1 MRKISILVFITACIT
16 AVYATVNPVSDQGV
30 NLNSQ
35 INSPTQEEWVEQQL
49 SAMKLEQKIAQL
61 IMIEAYS
68 NRGPEHREEI
78 SAIIEKYGIG
88 GIMFKQGGPVVQAQ
102 LTNHFQSISQVPM
115 LIALDAE
122 WGLSMRLDSTFSFP
136 WMMTQGAVQND
147 SLTYAFGAELAAH
160 CRRIG
165 VNVNF
170 APDADVNSNP
180 NNPIINTR
188 SFGEDRE
195 VVARKSIMYM
205 KGMQDNGVLACA
217 KHFPGHGDT
226 DKDSHKTLPTIPK
239 TKAAMDSIELYP
251 FRQLI
256 ANGVGSVMIA
266 HLNIPAYGTSDTR
279 ASSLTPAVVTDLL
292 QEQMGF
298 EGLIFTDGLNMKAVS
313 QHYGPGQ
320 LEVEA
325 LRAGNDVL
333 LLPADVQATIDAVVL
348 AVNKGLLTVERIDHS
363 VRKVLRAKYE
373 LGLSDWKPVQIKGIY
388 EDLNTVRS
396 EKIYRDMIREAQT
409 VIKNEHVLPIKSLDE
424 VHIMHIRFEEGESDH
439 YAEMLNRYTK
449 VTSMLI
455 NDQTTTAQI
464 EAILKKAAAA
474 DVLILSVHKSNAS
487 PWKSYKISTRTKE
500 ILNQLAARQKTVLNL
515 FANPYALRSYPG
527 FVNHDAV
534 LLSYQ
539 NSQLSHDYAAQVVF
553 GAIEPKGVLPVSI
566 DAEFKAGTS
575 MGWAELGRLKYGLP
589 EDENIDNQ
597 MLAGIDEIALQ
608 AIADGATPGCQVLI
622 AKNGNVIY
630 NKAFGYHT
638 YQKKNP
644 VHTGDLYDLASIT
657 KVAAS
662 VPSLMKMYENGFLNL
677 DRTLGDYLPQAMG
690 SNKENLVIREILA
703 HQAQLYPWIPFYRD
717 FLGEGNQWQ
726 TDWIYTEPSALSN
739 EVANGVY
746 MNSEVSDSIMN
757 RILGSDLLARK
768 QYRYSD
774 LGYYLLQSIIE
785 SYFQTTLDSVAYQN
799 FYAPLGATTL
809 GYRPLKRFPP
819 ERITPTENDLIFR
832 KQLIHGYVHD
842 QGAAMLGGVA
852 GHAGL
857 FSNSNDLAKLMQ
869 MYLQYGYY
877 GGQQFIDSSIVAE
890 FTRCQFC
897 ESDNRRGI
905 GFDKPVVDGRG
916 GPTCNCVSLVSFGH
930 SGFTGTLA
938 WVDPEQE
945 IVYIFLSNRI
955 HPDAE
960 NRKLISTDVRTR
972 IQEVIYNSLNSY
984 QFKYSN
990 P

>member
-1 MRKISILVFITACIT
+1 MRKLTILLLVTACIT
-16 AVYATVNPVSDQGV
+16 AAFAAIHPSSEKDSSFVAAEDAPSPSD
-30 NLNSQ
+30 
-35 INSPTQEEWVEQQL
+35 WVEEQL
-49 SAMKLEQKIAQL
+49 SGMTLEQKVAQL

-68 NRGPEHREEI
+68 NRGPEHKAEI
-78 SAIIEKYGIG
+78 SSIIEKYGIG

-102 LTNHFQSISQVPM
+102 LTNHFQSISTVPM

-136 WMMTQGAVQND
+136 WMMTQGAVTND
-147 SLTYAFGAELAAH
+147 STTYAFGAELAAH

-188 SFGEDRE
+188 SFGENRE

-226 DKDSHKTLPTIPK
+226 DKDSHKTLPTILK
-239 TKAAMDSIELYP
+239 TKEEMDSIELYP
-251 FRQLI
+251 FRALI
-256 ANGVGSVMIA
+256 DSGVGSVMIA
-266 HLNIPAYGTSDTR
+266 HLNIPAYGTTNTR
-279 ASSLTPAVVTDLL
+279 ASSLTKSVVTDLL
-292 QEQMGF
+292 QEQMNF
-298 EGLIFTDGLNMKAVS
+298 DGLIFTDGLNMKAVS

-333 LLPADVQATIDAVVL
+333 LLPADVEATINAVVL
-348 AVNKGLLTVERIDHS
+348 AVNKGLLTVERIERS
-363 VRKVLRAKYE
+363 VRKVLKAKYE
-373 LGLSDWKPVQIKGIY
+373 LGLHNWKPVSLDGIY

-396 EKIYRDMIREAQT
+396 EKIYRDIIRQAQT
-409 VIKNEHVLPIKSLDE
+409 VIKNKDVLPIKKLDE
-424 VHIMHIRFEEGESDH
+424 TVVMNIRFEEGESDD

-449 VTSMLI
+449 VTSMRI
-455 NDQTTTAQI
+455 HDQSTPAEI
-464 EAILKKAAAA
+464 EAILKRAEEA
-474 DVLILSVHKSNAS
+474 DILILSVHKSNAS
-487 PWKSYKISTRTKE
+487 PWKSYKLSERTVQ
-500 ILNQLAARQKTVLNL
+500 ILNQLANRQTTVLNL
-515 FANPYALRSYPG
+515 FANPYALRSYKG
-527 FVNHDAV
+527 FRNHDAIV
-534 LLSYQ
+534 LSYQ
-539 NSQLSHDYAAQVVF
+539 NSRWSQDYATQVIF
-553 GAIEPKGVLPVSI
+553 GAIEPRGVLPVSI
-566 DAEFKAGTS
+566 DSEFSAGTTL
-575 MGWAELGRLKYGLP
+575 GWAGLDRLKYGIP
-589 EDENIDNQ
+589 EDENIDHSV
-597 MLAGIDEIALQ
+597 LAGID
-608 AIADGATPGCQVLI
+608 AIAQQAVDEGATPGCQVLV

-662 VPSLMKMYENGFLNL
+662 VPALMVMYEDGFLNL
-677 DRTLGDYLPQAMG
+677 DRELGDYFPQTVG
-690 SNKENLVIREILA
+690 TNKEKLIIREMLA
-703 HQAQLYPWIPFYRD
+703 HQARLYPWIPFYRD
-717 FLGEGNQWQ
+717 FLKEQNQWQ
-726 TDWIYTEPSALSN
+726 PEWIYSDPKRESK
-739 EVANGVY
+739 EVANRVY
-746 MNSEVSDSIMN
+746 MKEEVSDSILN
-757 RILGSDLLARK
+757 RILSSDLLANK

-785 SYFQTTLDSVAYQN
+785 SYFQTSLDSVAYQK

-869 MYLQYGYY
+869 MYMQYGYY
-877 GGQQFIDSSIVAE
+877 GGEQFIDSSVVAE

-905 GFDKPVVDGRG
+905 GFDKPVVNGRG